1 MNSGFTELDR
11 MTVEHFRASGQYAF
25 GYRAVADELPAG
37 AERTWFSNAAQI
49 NYGVG
54 PGSDFARSQT
64 VGGYVV
70 SGNTVVNGQEIS
82 DGIAHAVLGSVVNS
96 IGVDISLQHLH
107 DFEAGVVVDKFGLPE
122 HLWTF
127 SNPLTSLLLTGDFQF
142 VTAEGPVET
151 AQVAVTTL
159 VSVLSAGFG
168 MMSDGVANS
177 TGGLSPVD
185 EFLIFAHENISI
197 VRRSILE
204 ATVRNQAVG
213 YRGDNDL
220 DGDGYTDGPERMAA
234 LLGDARFPGDSHAG
248 AGAPIRR
255 TAAAIDDIL
264 DQGGPVTGA
273 AGNVIEASARVA
285 AGVVDLAT
293 VAAKTAYEMAMK
305 QGDYPDPIIRAAT
318 VQKQDS
324 AMDRGTG
331 GTGSPT
337 VGGGNPTGGTG
348 TPRGTGGGGADAGQ
362 AANPAPRRDGAGR
375 TPDDP
380 RFTGPRPILLDL
392 DGDGVQITEFGNS
405 TQFTPGTDG
414 LQHRSSW
421 AAAGNGVLFFDPDG
435 RNAITEARQ
444 YVFTEWN
451 PTASGDLEALRSVWD
466 TNGDGKLTAADTEFA
481 KFKVLVTNA
490 DGSTTVM
497 TLAALGITAI
507 NLTAN
512 AVNIGMPDGSTITGQ
527 TTFTRA
533 NGTTGVVANTTLVA
547 EADGHRVVE
556 LVATDGSGNRVV
568 TQTGYG
574 ADGGVAFRIVT
585 TTSPS
590 GNAVLRLYDDNGD
603 GVTDREMQLAA

>member
-1 MNSGFTELDR
+1 MG
-11 MTVEHFRASGQYAF
+11 
-25 GYRAVADELPAG
+25 
-37 AERTWFSNAAQI
+37 
-49 NYGVG
+49 
-54 PGSDFARSQT
+54 GSDKSDGNRFDLAHPFAAELLGYGLSPALETAENVFEKYEKSIPKGGLLPGNLSGLGGLGKVGGPLFELAARSQDGLSKDDVVAVTGGVVAGELVGAFGGSIIAYGVAAGAIAAGPAVIAGIFVAGASVAVAAAVSYTIDNWDLLTDFDVETARLGYKSEFRSSDLRDT
-64 VGGYVV
+64 VAHQAMEHPSIVAKG
-70 SGNTVVNGQEIS
+70 S
-82 DGIAHAVLGSVVNS
+82 DGISTHFAHQDRESGAQVVTKVVTDPITGQKRAVYSTVMASNEVHPELNGNTYPPGHVRAGYELNAL
-96 IGVDISLQHLH
+96 DRIS
-107 DFEAGVVVDKFGLPE
+107 EERNVWKNTP
-122 HLWTF
+122 
-127 SNPLTSLLLTGDFQF
+127 SPLTAGPQGNGTGPSDLNDPR
-142 VTAEGPVET
+142 GPW
-151 AQVAVTTL
+151 QI
-159 VSVLSAGFG
+159 
-168 MMSDGVANS
+168 
-177 TGGLSPVD
+177 P
-185 EFLIFAHENISI
+185 
-197 VRRSILE
+197 
-204 ATVRNQAVG
+204 
-213 YRGDNDL
+213 
-220 DGDGYTDGPERMAA
+220 
-234 LLGDARFPGDSHAG
+234 
-248 AGAPIRR
+248 
-255 TAAAIDDIL
+255 
-264 DQGGPVTGA
+264 GA
-273 AGNVIEASARVA
+273 AGDRTGSDGRSS
-285 AGVVDLAT
+285 GST
-293 VAAKTAYEMAMK
+293 GT
-305 QGDYPDPIIRAAT
+305 GRADRD
-318 VQKQDS
+318 QQDS

-512 AVNIGMPDGSTITGQ
+512 AVNVGMP
-527 TTFTRA
+527 
-533 NGTTGVVANTTLVA
+533 
-547 EADGHRVVE
+547 
-556 LVATDGSGNRVV
+556 
-568 TQTGYG
+568 
-574 ADGGVAFRIVT
+574 
-585 TTSPS
+585 
-590 GNAVLRLYDDNGD
+590 
-603 GVTDREMQLAA
+603 EMQLAA